1 MVLVVLLHACAAYM
15 LRPVPGLLWP
25 VQEPPGSDDRF
36 AWLCDGLFHLARV
49 IAVPLATVVAG
60 FVAARALER
69 HSRREFLRD
78 RWKRLGRPLLI
89 CIPLV
94 LVPMYLIWAWG
105 WIKRGWAAPEHILHV
120 RFGPAVQPNLYGF
133 AHLWYLQYMLLYV
146 LLLAGAWPW
155 IARVRT
161 SSAGQRAINILSHSL
176 VAPALLAGLLTLI
189 LYHWPTSVLR
199 FHNGF
204 VPEPGQFLKHLLLL
218 LAGVLMAISTAQT
231 TDQARLTLADRTRW
245 WWLLAPIAL
254 ASAWFLLKALRA
266 GLSPTGDDLRLV
278 AAAAA
283 GTIATGVWAMLG
295 LLARVMRLATSA
307 TASVRWLAEASL
319 WVYLVH
325 LIPQGLCVVLLYQAG
340 VPGPLKMLLVLLA
353 GLVVPLAAWRWSRT
367 TRLGELLGGPGP
379 RTRAAALPKAV

>member
-1 MVLVVLLHACAAYM
+1 MLLVVLLHACAAYM

-25 VQEPPGSDDRF
+25 VQEPPAPEDRF

-69 HSRREFLRD
+69 HSRWEFLRD

-155 IARVRT
+155 ITRVRT
-161 SSAGQRAINILSHSL
+161 SRAGQRAINILSHSL

-189 LYHWPTSVLR
+189 LYLWPTSVLR

-204 VPEPGQFLKHLLLL
+204 VPETGQFVKHLLLL
-218 LAGVLMAISTAQT
+218 LAGVLMAISTSRMP
-231 TDQARLTLADRTRW
+231 DQARATLADRTRW
-245 WWLLAPIAL
+245 WWILTPIAL
-254 ASAWFLLKALRA
+254 VSTGVLLGTLHA
-266 GLSPTGDDLRLV
+266 GLRPVDHDLLLV
-278 AAAAA
+278 AASAA
-283 GTIATGVWAMLG
+283 GTIAAGVWAILG
-295 LLARVMRLATSA
+295 LLARVMRLVTQA
-307 TASVRWLAEASL
+307 TASTRWLAESSL

-325 LIPQGLCVVLLYQAG
+325 LIPQGLCVVLLYEAS
-340 VPGPLKMLLVLLA
+340 VPGPLKLLLVLLA
-353 GLVVPLAAWRWSRT
+353 GLVVPLAAWRWIRT

-379 RTRAAALPKAV
+379 STRAAARPKAV